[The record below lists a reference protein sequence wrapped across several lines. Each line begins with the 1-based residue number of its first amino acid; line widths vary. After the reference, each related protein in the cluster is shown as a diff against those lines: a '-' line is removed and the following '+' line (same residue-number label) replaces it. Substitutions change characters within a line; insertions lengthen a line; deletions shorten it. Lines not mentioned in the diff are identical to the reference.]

1 MNISIKIFSTYT
13 CVKRILFSFAFL
25 VSLPY
30 IGAAQGQQEHPP
42 LTQDSSYFEPVWEL
56 KARYYRLQSEIDS
69 IVEVFIGILD
79 TTSLKSGIARQ
90 AGYVLGEIG
99 TARAYDYLLPRMHH
113 EIMDLGNIYT
123 PMTTEWPYYHAMAAL
138 GKTSERNWLLVERLV
153 LFCSQELTE
162 EQLKFSAMIVKNVL
176 RSKRGIAV
184 TLGVMENSATYL
196 GLGSDK
202 WPQLMDNLEKINA
215 LIAKSG
221 EYRY

>member
-25 VSLPY
+25 VSIAY
-30 IGAAQGQQEHPP
+30 IGAAQGQEHPS
-42 LTQDSSYFEPVWEL
+42 LVQDSSYFEPVWEL
-56 KARYYRLQSEIDS
+56 KERYYRLQSEIDS
-69 IVEVFIGILD
+69 IAGVLIGILD
-79 TTSLKSGIARQ
+79 TTHLRSTMARQ

-113 EIMDLGNIYT
+113 AISDPGNIYT

-162 EQLKFSAMIVKNVL
+162 EQLNFSAKIVKNVL

-196 GLGSDK
+196 GLRSDK
-202 WPQLMDNLEKINA
+202 LTQLMDNLEKINA
-215 LIAKSG
+215 IIAKSG
-221 EYRY
+221 QYRY